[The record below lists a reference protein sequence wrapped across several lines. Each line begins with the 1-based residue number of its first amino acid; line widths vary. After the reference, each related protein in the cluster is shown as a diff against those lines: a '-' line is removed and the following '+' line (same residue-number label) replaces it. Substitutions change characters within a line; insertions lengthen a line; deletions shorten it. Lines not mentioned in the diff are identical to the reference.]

1 MKRKAEKQQ
10 KHKNSGH
17 TAAAAERKRKRR
29 SGGLILVLL
38 CAALLAAGVLAVRA
52 SRRSKTSFPG
62 DAPPVR
68 SLIKSIAEST
78 EIMRQAKELKKNYRT
93 LAELIREQKVSEA
106 AEQLRIAGRS
116 AALRGVVS
124 GLLRI
129 LTAVDADLPAKRDSR
144 PVGRLSLFCCR
155 VVL

>member
-1 MKRKAEKQQ
+1 M
-10 KHKNSGH
+10 
-17 TAAAAERKRKRR
+17 
-29 SGGLILVLL
+29 LL

-52 SRRSKTSFPG
+52 SRRSKTSIPG

-78 EIMRQAKELKKNYRT
+78 EIMRQAKELKKDYRT

-106 AEQLRIAGRS
+106 AEQLRTAGRS

-129 LTAVDADLPAKRDSR
+129 LTAVHADLPAKRDSR